1 MVYFQYRP
9 ESARIYPSD
18 LLGGPKTNSALL
30 HTRQCARNIAGLLVE
45 ELVGP
50 LLPYGILCIPR
61 MYPSSVVTK
70 CSSISYPQYLTS
82 SGCKKISIIEQL
94 NWFRVHSRFAF
105 EKYFWRNS
113 LD

>member
-1 MVYFQYRP
+1 MYLISFQYRP

-30 HTRQCARNIAGLLVE
+30 HTRQCARNIAGLLVD

-50 LLPYGILCIPR
+50 LLPCGILCIPR

-82 SGCKKISIIEQL
+82 SGCKKMSINYRTI
-94 NWFRVHSRFAF
+94 NVV
-105 EKYFWRNS
+105 
-113 LD
+113 